1 MIEGKEFLIIHRGR
15 GVNWDLGRSTV
26 NGRRLKLG
34 ISGRVKQIL
43 LSVAVI
49 ALAGSYW
56 HIQARAD
63 APKVFVPPTANETTS
78 YPLTDGRTVAPLERF
93 RDCAKCPE
101 MIVLPLGEF
110 MMGAPDDE
118 FRAIAYFTGQ
128 GMQRATPENPFVPEN
143 EGPQHR
149 VVVDIRIAM
158 GKNEVTFD
166 EWMACVNDGGCGGYT
181 PPDTIGPN
189 GTLEGIKRALTD
201 PRFIHTPSEIDIA
214 AVTGNPK
221 KLLLSGRYPVNRV
234 SYLDAVAYTQWL
246 NQKLGT
252 DAYRL
257 PTEAEWEYAARAGT
271 TSRFAQGF
279 EPRPEQANI
288 SGEFTE
294 LELQQERLD
303 LRTLGHPVPVDELDA
318 ANPWGLRHM
327 SGNVGEI
334 TLSCYPADTKHLPAW
349 GTTREWLIQSVDDSC
364 DRVRRGGAF
373 SRGMFRARVAWR
385 TGIAETLRLQSFGFR
400 IVKEIE

>member
-1 MIEGKEFLIIHRGR
+1 M
-15 GVNWDLGRSTV
+15 
-26 NGRRLKLG
+26 NGCHIARAKR
-34 ISGRVKQIL
+34 IL
-43 LSVAVI
+43 LSVAVV
-49 ALAGSYW
+49 ALAGSYLQS
-56 HIQARAD
+56 QAMAD
-63 APKVFVPPTANETTS
+63 APNVFAPPAANETTS
-78 YPLTDGRTVAPLERF
+78 YQLTDGRTVAPLERF
-93 RDCAKCPE
+93 RDCAECPE
-101 MIVLPLGEF
+101 MIELPLGEF
-110 MMGAPDDE
+110 VMGAPDDE
-118 FRAIAYFTGQ
+118 FRTIVYFTEQ
-128 GMQRATPENPFVPEN
+128 GVQFATPEKPYVPEN
-143 EGPQHR
+143 EGPQNR

-181 PPDTIGPN
+181 PPKTIGPN
-189 GTLEGIKRALTD
+189 GTPEAIQRALTD

-214 AVTGNPK
+214 SVSGNPEN
-221 KLLLSGRYPVNRV
+221 LLLSGRYPVIGV

-279 EPRPEQANI
+279 EPTPEQANI
-288 SGEFTE
+288 SGEATE
-294 LELQQERLD
+294 QELQQERVD

-327 SGNVGEI
+327 SGNVSEI
-334 TLSCYPADTKHLPAW
+334 TMSCYLADTKHLPAW
-349 GTTREWLIQSVDDSC
+349 GTTREWLVQSVDESC
-364 DRVRRGGAF
+364 DRARRGGEF
-373 SRGMFRARVAWR
+373 LSGMFRARVAWR
-385 TGIAETLRLQSFGFR
+385 MGIAETLRLQSVGFR